1 MTTRIIETNTASIN
15 ILTIDGSDES
25 IEATIYFTISDSLSE
40 TQAVKLASVIVK
52 VLESTDRD
60 KAITNLINTEQ

>member
-15 ILTIDGSDES
+15 ILTIDGSDAS
-25 IEATIYFTISDSLSE
+25 IEATIYFSVNDSLTE

-52 VLESTDRD
+52 VLESADRN